1 MSVGNPTY
9 VRMKGTDRL
18 TISQLEL
25 LLRVASHVD
34 ETKILS
40 TYDKRGYRKAIA
52 KLATAWRRTVLSD
65 DVREKQEAIARA
77 RFAREANQWSS
88 NGNAD
93 GSSAGTDKAPQPT
106 GTAS

>member
-1 MSVGNPTY
+1 MSDGNPTY

-52 KLATAWRRTVLSD
+52 KLATAWRRTVLSA
-65 DVREKQEAIARA
+65 DVREKQEATARA
-77 RFAREANQWSS
+77 RFAKEVGQCNS
-88 NGNAD
+88 NGSVGGLSAD
-93 GSSAGTDKAPQPT
+93 TSKTPQP
-106 GTAS
+106 AAMES

>member
-18 TISQLEL
+18 TVTQLEL

-40 TYDKRGYRKAIA
+40 TYYKRGYRKAIA

-65 DVREKQEAIARA
+65 DVREKQDAIARA
-77 RFAREANQWSS
+77 RFAKEFGQCNS
-88 NGNAD
+88 NGSV
-93 GSSAGTDKAPQPT
+93 GGLSAGTSKTPQP
-106 GTAS
+106 AAMES